1 MQMKFLANYSRRA
14 GPSGLGEGLRGGQH
28 HTELLPRTSPSSRC
42 YKKAAGLIQGSN
54 PCCAGCCSGP
64 GVLEDAGP
72 GSWLCV
78 LLTRCF
84 WHN

>member
-42 YKKAAGLIQGSN
+42 YKKSRKVN
-54 PCCAGCCSGP
+54 SGQQS
-64 GVLEDAGP
+64 L
-72 GSWLCV
+72 LCWV
-78 LLTRCF
+78 LLWSWSAGGCWSRQLALCSA
-84 WHN
+84 HKMLLS